1 MSVREQRKA
10 AVAASVGRIREI
22 ETSQGVTRGALE
34 GIKRELLDLADNMEI
49 FPIEDF
55 PASDEDSYDVL
66 YRLSED
72 DDHRFALYASTGTP
86 GKSVPPHNHTTWAVI
101 VGLHGDEH
109 NVFYERTDDGSTPGE
124 GVLRQTGGVT
134 INHGVGTAMMPQDIH
149 SIHIAEGER
158 TVHLHM
164 YGLAL
169 EQLHERVMYNR
180 EQGTYR
186 VFPASQNIQP
196 G

>member
-1 MSVREQRKA
+1 MSVREQRQA